1 MRFGR
6 FRARAAA
13 PLGTGGGG
21 DVAVT
26 VTANAVVLVASLAT
40 GVTLAHAL
48 GPSGRG
54 ATAAII
60 TAPIVI
66 AWLFTLGSTQA
77 VSYFQ
82 AKDPAGGRV
91 LATWLALALP
101 LGVLAALVGEALLPV
116 FFSAQSAETL
126 RIGRETMPL
135 AIVLVLNEALAG
147 VVVGDQRF
155 VLFNVARAGSQT
167 AIAIAYVA
175 LVVADDLTVR
185 TAVAVFA
192 LVQVTVMVVL
202 LIASAARHGMP
213 RPSAS
218 LARTALWYGFKGH
231 GVNVGAWAN
240 ARLDLLIMPAF
251 LPASSVGLYSV
262 ATNVSW
268 IVVVLAGPLSLIA
281 LPLATRSETGGG
293 EVVWRILR
301 VTLLVA
307 GVIAAAIALAAPWAL
322 RLVYGADFVDA
333 TTALR
338 ILLPGSVLF
347 AAAFVLISGLF
358 SNNRPFSATLAQ
370 ATGALV
376 TVVGLSIFLDS
387 GGIDAAAIV
396 SSVAYTVV
404 FVTAVALYLRSLGQR
419 EAGPARDA
427 GDFAPPLTAAEE
439 RVAANVTASEPTPRE
454 PGA

>member
-1 MRFGR
+1 MRLAG
-6 FRARAAA
+6 FRARAAKQ
-13 PLGTGGGG
+13 LGTGGGG

-26 VTANAVVLVASLAT
+26 VAANAVVLAASLAT

-66 AWLFTLGSTQA
+66 AWFFTLGSTQA

-82 AKDPAGGRV
+82 ARDPAAGRV
-91 LATWLALALP
+91 LATWLSLALP
-101 LGVLAALVGEALLPV
+101 LGVLAVLVGEALLPV
-116 FFSAQSAETL
+116 FFSAQSDETL
-126 RIGRETMPL
+126 RLGREMMPI
-135 AIVLVLNEALAG
+135 AVVLVLNEALAG
-147 VVVGDQRF
+147 IVVGDQRF
-155 VLFNVARAGSQT
+155 VLFNLVRAGSQM
-167 AIAIAYVA
+167 AVAIAYLVLVA
-175 LVVADDLTVR
+175 TDDLTVR

-192 LVQVTVMVVL
+192 IVQVTAMVVL
-202 LIASAARHGMP
+202 LLASGSRHGIR
-213 RPSAS
+213 RPSGS
-218 LARTALWYGFKGH
+218 LARSALWYGFKGH
-231 GVNVGAWAN
+231 GVNMGAWAN

-281 LPLATRSETGGG
+281 LPLATRSETGG

-301 VTLLVA
+301 VTLVVA
-307 GVIAAAIALAAPWAL
+307 GVIAAAIALVAPLAL

-333 TTALR
+333 STALR

-358 SNNRPFSATLAQ
+358 SNNRPFSATVAQ
-370 ATGALV
+370 GVGALV
-376 TVVGLSIFLDS
+376 TVAGLSIFLDS
-387 GGIDAAAIV
+387 GGIDAAAVV
-396 SSVAYTVV
+396 SSVAYTAVFATAMVV
-404 FVTAVALYLRSLGQR
+404 YTRSLRQR
-419 EAGPARDA
+419 TARRAEDAGP
-427 GDFAPPLTAAEE
+427 FAPPRTTAEQ
-439 RVAANVTASEPTPRE
+439 RVAANVTASEASPSE

>member
-1 MRFGR
+1 MRLER
-6 FRARAAA
+6 VRARAAKQ
-13 PLGTGGGG
+13 LGTGGGG

-26 VTANAVVLVASLAT
+26 VAANAVVLVASLAT

-66 AWLFTLGSTQA
+66 AWFFTLGSTQA

-82 AKDPAGGRV
+82 ARDPAGGRV
-91 LATWLALALP
+91 LATWLTLALP
-101 LGVLAALVGEALLPV
+101 LGVLAALVGEAVLPI
-116 FFSAQSAETL
+116 FFSAQSHETL
-126 RIGRETMPL
+126 RLGREVMPI
-135 AIVLVLNEALAG
+135 AVVLVLNEALAG
-147 VVVGDQRF
+147 IAVGDQRF
-155 VLFNVARAGSQT
+155 FLFNLVRAGSQT
-167 AIAIAYVA
+167 AIAIAYLVLVA
-175 LVVADDLTVR
+175 TDDLTVR

-192 LVQVTVMVVL
+192 LVQVTVMLTL
-202 LIASAARHGMP
+202 LFASGTRHGI
-213 RPSAS
+213 RKPSAS
-218 LARTALWYGFKGH
+218 LARSALWYGFKGH
-231 GVNVGAWAN
+231 GVNMGAWAN

-281 LPLATRSETGGG
+281 LPLATRSETGGR

-301 VTLLVA
+301 VTALVA
-307 GVIAAAIALAAPWAL
+307 GVIAAAIGLAAPWAL

-370 ATGALV
+370 AVGALF

-387 GGIDAAAIV
+387 GGIEAAAIV

-404 FVTAVALYLRSLGQR
+404 FVTATALYRHSLGQW
-419 EAGPARDA
+419 EAGPAREA
-427 GDFAPPLTAAEE
+427 GDLAPPVTAAEE
-439 RVAANVTASEPTPRE
+439 RVAVNVIASEPTPRE